1 MCVGVEG
8 VQAPQRMTN
17 PTPDKDSTESFE
29 ALYQAEYRPLLALAF
44 TLTGSRAAAEEL
56 VQETFLRVCLR
67 WNRLAAYD
75 RPGGFARRVL
85 LNLATSRARRL
96 AAEARALARLD
107 RRRATDEGGHVLSSG
122 SAEFWAAVRSL
133 PRRQAE
139 VLSLHYLEDR
149 SVNDV
154 ANILGCS
161 EVTVR
166 SHLHT
171 GRKRLAAVL
180 GLSSSKEIDHNG

>member
-1 MCVGVEG
+1 MTDPILDEG
-8 VQAPQRMTN
+8 
-17 PTPDKDSTESFE
+17 STESFE
-29 ALYQAEYRPLLALAF
+29 ALYQAEYRPLLTLAL
-44 TLTGSRAAAEEL
+44 TLTGSHGAAEEL
-56 VQETFLRVCLR
+56 VQETFLRMCLR
-67 WNRLAAYD
+67 WERLAAYE

-107 RRRATDEGGHVLSSG
+107 RRRPTDDVYLLSPE
-122 SAEFWAAVRSL
+122 SAEFWTAVRSL

-149 SVNDV
+149 SVNDI
-154 ANILGCS
+154 AQILGCS
-161 EVTVR
+161 EGTVR

-171 GRKRLAAVL
+171 GRKRLASAL
-180 GLSSSKEIDHNG
+180 GLSGSKEITDNG